1 MNHGLP
7 VELPLANHPIIAGPV
22 PPAWNRQNRL
32 ADRARAGQHGAGQ
45 QFQDRDAQ
53 RPGTEAIISEIH
65 RQSTVGMPTTAR
77 ATMPPSGD
85 EDPLLERW
93 AYALPAGPSSAPAEP
108 RADPHTVDR
117 RCREARMS
125 RP

>member
-1 MNHGLP
+1 M
-7 VELPLANHPIIAGPV
+7 VPISSSRTV
-22 PPAWNRQNRL
+22 T
-32 ADRARAGQHGAGQ
+32 
-45 QFQDRDAQ
+45 AQ
-53 RPGTEAIISEIH
+53 RPGSAAMISEIH

-85 EDPLLERW
+85 EDPLPERW
-93 AYALPAGPSSAPAEP
+93 AYALPAGPSSAPAEA

-125 RP
+125 SLKSRSFKNFEGLGVEPLSGDAGIFRPLGHRADVLG

>member
-1 MNHGLP
+1 M
-7 VELPLANHPIIAGPV
+7 VPISSSRTV
-22 PPAWNRQNRL
+22 T
-32 ADRARAGQHGAGQ
+32 
-45 QFQDRDAQ
+45 AQ
-53 RPGTEAIISEIH
+53 RPGSAAMISEIH

-85 EDPLLERW
+85 EDPLPERW
-93 AYALPAGPSSAPAEP
+93 AYALPAGPSSAPAEA

-125 RP
+125 SLYGELGLYDLPRRRADLPSAKA